1 MVNDNNGST
10 RSAIN
15 NNKKSANDT
24 KSSSATTSSSTQS
37 ADKDKHDAKQV
48 SVCYHRRD
56 NLSWSLS

>member
-10 RSAIN
+10 RSVNN

-48 SVCYHRRD
+48 RECYHRGD
-56 NLSWSLS
+56 NLSWSLI